1 MFTLFIVCGRS
12 KEKEEEIPE
21 RATWAKQ
28 TKTRAHRRQRMAQLW
43 CGVHVVQPYAC
54 YFANVVSLSYFES
67 RLRKFKEIVLRRT
80 QSTQEQQHDGVCF
93 FSLPFPLTNVLY
105 KEKCKS
111 LKVRLRYNKK
121 GESCVV
127 AVRVSTQ
134 QLHVL

>member
-1 MFTLFIVCGRS
+1 MVWMFTLFIVCGRS

-67 RLRKFKEIVLRRT
+67 RLWKFKEIVRVA
-80 QSTQEQQHDGVCF
+80 QSAQNAEHARAT
-93 FSLPFPLTNVLY
+93 T
-105 KEKCKS
+105 
-111 LKVRLRYNKK
+111 
-121 GESCVV
+121 
-127 AVRVSTQ
+127 
-134 QLHVL
+134 